1 MLDELMSVMAAIEAG
16 DKARARRLLRP
27 LLEQPN
33 AEVWYMASQAA
44 EQPAQEA
51 ACLQRALALDPL
63 HGRARTRLLALQG
76 EAVQPVPQ
84 PPAPQPSLEALTQIP
99 LKPLKPPK
107 AQRRGVLA
115 RPGCLLLG
123 VFSLAAASYFVMSVL
138 GLQIAGRIA
147 SVLGGAPAVREYNGV
162 PVDQLPDPALVV
174 PADQTAPL
182 RTGQQEM
189 QVLPVGYVH
198 EYAFEARAGT
208 EVAIYVQFLSLT
220 AKAARRNVAV
230 LDAAG
235 QDARGRCQRDAIL
248 QDGSG
253 IIFTCQVDRG
263 GTWTVRIFGKEGES
277 SGAYFVSV
285 ERLE

>member
-1 MLDELMSVMAAIEAG
+1 MLNELMSVMAAIEAG

-27 LLEQPN
+27 LLEQPS
-33 AEVWYMASQAA
+33 AEVWYVAAQAA

-63 HGRARTRLLALQG
+63 HGRARSRLLALQG
-76 EAVQPVPQ
+76 EMAPPVP
-84 PPAPQPSLEALTQIP
+84 PPPTPQPSLEALTQPP
-99 LKPLKPPK
+99 LKPK
-107 AQRRGVLA
+107 AQRRSLLA

-123 VFSLAAASYFVMSVL
+123 VLSLAAASYFVMSVL

-147 SVLGGAPAVREYNGV
+147 SVLSGAPAVREYNGV

-189 QVLPVGYVH
+189 QVLPAGYVH
-198 EYAFEARAGT
+198 EYHFEAAART

>member
-1 MLDELMSVMAAIEAG
+1 MLDELLPVLAAIEAG

-27 LLEQPN
+27 LLEQQPT
-33 AEVWYMASQAA
+33 AEMWYLASQAV
-44 EQPAQEA
+44 ERPEHELN
-51 ACLQRALALDPL
+51 CLQRALALDPL
-63 HGRARTRLLALQG
+63 HASARTRLFALSGGAAQRT
-76 EAVQPVPQ
+76 
-84 PPAPQPSLEALTQIP
+84 PPAPQPSLEALT
-99 LKPLKPPK
+99 LPPK
-107 AQRRGVLA
+107 KPKARRRGLLA

-123 VFSLAAASYFVMSVL
+123 LLSLAAAGYFVASVL
-138 GLQIAGRIA
+138 GLGIAGRIA
-147 SVLGGAPAVREYNGV
+147 AVLNGAPAVREVNGV

-182 RTGQQEM
+182 RAGQQEM
-189 QVLPVGYVH
+189 QVLPAGYVH
-198 EYAFEARAGT
+198 EYRFEADART

-230 LDAAG
+230 LDASG
-235 QDARGRCQRDAIL
+235 RDARGRCQRDAIL

-253 IIFTCQVDRG
+253 VIYTCQVDRG

-285 ERLE
+285 ERLG

>member
-1 MLDELMSVMAAIEAG
+1 MLDELLPVIAAIEAG

-27 LLEQPN
+27 LLEQPT
-33 AEVWYMASQAA
+33 AELWYLAA
-44 EQPAQEA
+44 LAVEQPAHEIN
-51 ACLQRALALDPL
+51 CLQRALALDPL
-63 HGRARTRLLALQG
+63 HARARARLGALKG
-76 EAVQPVPQ
+76 GAAAVPDDQ
-84 PPAPQPSLEALTQIP
+84 PPLAALTLP
-99 LKPLKPPK
+99 LKPAKPR
-107 AQRRGVLA
+107 RRGLLA

-123 VFSLAAASYFVMSVL
+123 LLSLAAAAYFAASVL
-138 GLQIAGRIA
+138 GLGVAGRIA
-147 SVLGGAPAVREYNGV
+147 ALLAGAPAVREYNGV

-198 EYAFEARAGT
+198 EYRFETAART
-208 EVAIYVQFLSLT
+208 EVAVYVQFLSLT

-253 IIFTCQVDRG
+253 IIYTCQVDRG

-285 ERLE
+285 ERLSGGL